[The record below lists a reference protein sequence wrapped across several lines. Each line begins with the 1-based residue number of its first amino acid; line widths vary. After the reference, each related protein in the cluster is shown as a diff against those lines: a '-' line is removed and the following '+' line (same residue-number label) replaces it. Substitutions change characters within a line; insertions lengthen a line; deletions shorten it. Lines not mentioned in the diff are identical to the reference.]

1 MTCEVDELSVE
12 HTFGRSPDDD
22 TFKVIVPI
30 LSGCTLD
37 LLIGFNI
44 AVQEEFHRR
53 AEIKSDKEVS
63 GPGENENKAIDGIE
77 GESCPRL
84 IFPVMIREMVF
95 VHIRSSLA
103 ICRIVRCSTS

>member
-1 MTCEVDELSVE
+1 MDGKTHMTCEVDELSVE

-37 LLIGFNI
+37 LLIGFNM

-53 AEIKSDKEVS
+53 AGIKSDKEVS
-63 GPGENENKAIDGIE
+63 GLGENENKAIDGTE
-77 GESCPRL
+77 GEFCLHPIYLGTFSRQKLKLVIYGRVP
-84 IFPVMIREMVF
+84 F
-95 VHIRSSLA
+95 
-103 ICRIVRCSTS
+103 T